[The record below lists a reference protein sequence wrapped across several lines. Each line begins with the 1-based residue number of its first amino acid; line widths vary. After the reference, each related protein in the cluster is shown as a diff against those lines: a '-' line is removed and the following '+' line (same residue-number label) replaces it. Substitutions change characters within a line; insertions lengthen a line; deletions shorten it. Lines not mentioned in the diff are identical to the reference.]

1 MDRLTDVVKRLVAG
15 MEEAGTAK
23 GAEVVV
29 REVIA
34 PRDGHGP
41 RFLLEGQGDK
51 PFIRMNANS
60 YLGLSLHP
68 EVIEAEEDT
77 ARAMGAGPGA
87 VRFIAG
93 THTPHI
99 ELERALAAFH
109 GREEGMIFSSAY
121 AAVVSA
127 LVSLTDKTTFL
138 LSDELN
144 HNCIINAIRMSRPAG
159 KAIYPHLD
167 LAALDRH
174 LEEAKGDARRAIVV
188 TDGIFS
194 MRGDHAPVDEIM
206 DIATRHD
213 PDYPENVVVLV
224 DDSHGVGAFGATGRG
239 TEEYTGSPP
248 CDLLVGTL
256 GKAFGVNGG
265 YVVSSAPVIRFL
277 RESSPLYIYSNPITA
292 GEAAA
297 ARKSL
302 EILQG
307 PEGATRLRHLSS
319 LTRRFES
326 GLVSRGFEIIPG
338 DHPIVPIMVR
348 DTGETRRLVAALFD
362 AGVLA
367 TGLAFPV
374 VPRGDESI
382 RFQINA
388 DHTEAGIDYVLVAL
402 EGARQATTLVPGPH
416 PEEE

>member
-1 MDRLTDVVKRLVAG
+1 MPMDRLTGVLDGLVAR

-23 GAEVVV
+23 GAEIVV
-29 REVIA
+29 REVIP
-34 PRDGHGP
+34 PRDGQGP

-51 PFIRMNANS
+51 AFIRMNANS

-68 EVIEAEEDT
+68 EVIEAEEAT

-99 ELERALAAFH
+99 RLEQALAAFH
-109 GREEGMIFSSAY
+109 RREEGMIFSSAY

-167 LAALDRH
+167 LATLDRQ
-174 LEEAKGDARRAIVV
+174 LDETKGKARRAIVV

-206 DIATRHD
+206 EIAHRHD
-213 PDYPENVVVLV
+213 PDYPENVVVVV

-239 TEEYTGSPP
+239 TEEYTNSAP

-265 YVVSSAPVIRFL
+265 YVVSTAPVIRFL

-297 ARKSL
+297 AARSL

-307 PEGATRLRHLSS
+307 PQGAERLRHLRT
-319 LTRRFES
+319 LTRRFEA

-348 DTGETRRLVAALFD
+348 DTAETRRLVAALFD

-388 DHTEAGIDYVLVAL
+388 DHTEAGIDYVLAAL
-402 EGARQATTLVPGPH
+402 ERVRAAP
-416 PEEE
+416 

>member
-1 MDRLTDVVKRLVAG
+1 MPTDRLTGVLNRLVAR
-15 MEEAGTAK
+15 MEEQGTAK

-29 REVIA
+29 REVIPA
-34 PRDGHGP
+34 GGGHGP

-51 PFIRMNANS
+51 RFIRMNANS

-68 EVIEAEEDT
+68 EVIEAEETT

-93 THTPHI
+93 THAPHTA
-99 ELERALAAFH
+99 LERELAAFH

-127 LVSLTDKTTFL
+127 LVSLIDKTTFV

-144 HNCIINAIRMSRPAG
+144 HNCIINAIRLSRPAG

-167 LAALDRH
+167 MAALDRR
-174 LEEAKGDARRAIVV
+174 LEEAKGRARRVILV

-206 DIATRHD
+206 AIAARHD
-213 PDYPENVVVLV
+213 PDYPENVVVVV

-239 TEEYTGSPP
+239 TEEYTHSPP
-248 CDLLVGTL
+248 SDILVGTL

-265 YVVSSAPVIRFL
+265 YVVSTAPLVRFL
-277 RESSPLYIYSNPITA
+277 REASPMYIYSNPITA

-302 EILQG
+302 EILQSQ
-307 PEGATRLRHLSS
+307 EGAERLRHLRA
-319 LTRRFES
+319 LTKRFEA
-326 GLVSRGFEIIPG
+326 GLVACGYETIPS
-338 DHPIVPIMVR
+338 DHPITPVMVR

-367 TGLAFPV
+367 TGLAYPV

-382 RFQINA
+382 RFQVNA
-388 DHTEAGIDYVLVAL
+388 DHTEAAIDHVLAAL
-402 EGARQATTLVPGPH
+402 AAARTAP
-416 PEEE
+416 